1 MIAPLRQRFALPPP
15 LKGED
20 HLLPRAPHFAA
31 HQIAQLAAPI
41 SPSSITKA

>member
-20 HLLPRAPHFAA
+20 FLCARGYHLA

-41 SPSSITKA
+41 RPSSMTSA